1 MSVRVSYD
9 ENSIGNIHA
18 QESETEVRGPR
29 FVVRD
34 TPLENTR
41 RGFQP
46 VRRLSCCI
54 DRLKPAGPTLIVIPV

>member
-1 MSVRVSYD
+1 VSVRVSYD

-34 TPLENTR
+34 TPLADSTLLPASWP
-41 RGFQP
+41 QI
-46 VRRLSCCI
+46 SWQ
-54 DRLKPAGPTLIVIPV
+54 LKS